1 MRELL
6 KFEYYRIW
14 KSKVLWLM
22 VAFAA
27 LAPIL
32 AAAAL
37 SFILH
42 ELEPDLLEEI
52 NFSSSNEKFFTWY
65 VISYFYE
72 RLPLI
77 MALFVPL
84 FIGRDYKDGVIRNKL
99 TAGHT
104 RFEIFTSY
112 VVTQVSVTVALSIVY
127 ILCGTVAMACTKFG
141 VNLNHGEMLLRA
153 GTLLL
158 ALIATTTLFA
168 VISLLIKSRAGTTV
182 ICIAFIFSL
191 GIFSLLS
198 TNFSYSHKMIDQY
211 QEIYEE
217 KVGDFEVPDM
227 YMSYYS
233 PKEFDRDS
241 YFNAGWYIG
250 HPIFLLTDASLSDEF
265 VPDFQSMLTF
275 SDDELFG
282 YPKKVSRTAFVDS
295 LYAAFMG
302 TGSGLIT
309 GDDLK
314 KIDGAYVNFA
324 TAELQYNIK
333 SIIWLGIYFGG
344 GYALFRKKNIF

>member
-6 KFEYYRIW
+6 RFEYYRIW
-14 KSKVLWLM
+14 KSKVVWIM

-32 AAAAL
+32 AASAL
-37 SFILH
+37 SLILYQ
-42 ELEPDLLEEI
+42 LNTGLAEEI
-52 NFSSSNEKFFTWY
+52 HFTSSNEKFFTWY

-72 RLPLI
+72 RIPLVL
-77 MALFVPL
+77 ALFVPL

-99 TAGHT
+99 IAGHT

-112 VVTQVSVTVALSIVY
+112 VVTQVSVAVALSFIYV
-127 ILCGTVAMACTKFG
+127 LFGSVAMAFTKFG

-153 GTLLL
+153 FTLLL
-158 ALIATTTLFA
+158 ALIATTTLFS

-191 GIFSLLS
+191 GVFSLLS

-211 QEIYEE
+211 EEIYEE
-217 KVGDFEVPDM
+217 KIAEIQTPDM
-227 YMSYYS
+227 YMSYYQ
-233 PKEFDRDS
+233 PREFDKDS

-250 HPIFLLTDASLSDEF
+250 HPIFLLTDASLADEF
-265 VPDFQSMLTF
+265 IPGF
-275 SDDELFG
+275 STMTLFTEDDMFG
-282 YPKKVSRTAFVDS
+282 YPKKVVRTSFVDS

-302 TGSGLIT
+302 TGGGYIT
-309 GDDLK
+309 DDDLK
-314 KIDGAYVNFA
+314 KIDGAYVSF
-324 TAELQYNIK
+324 TEAELQYNIK
-333 SIIWLGIYFGG
+333 SVIWLAIYFGG